1 MKFKKR
7 TLIPGIVLSG
17 GLGLWYLGE
26 RTPSDLY
33 TELKSVLAYRGEPT
47 NTENIDRY
55 ALSEDSPYMSKEL
68 GEVIGNDLQDAT
80 RNDDYAS
87 IFGRTI
93 AAAGL
98 VGFFLPA
105 RKKGGK
111 K

>member
-1 MKFKKR
+1 MLLKKR
-7 TLIPGIVLSG
+7 TLVPGIVLAG
-17 GLGLWYLGE
+17 GLGLWYMGE

-33 TELKSVLAYRGEPT
+33 TELKSVPAYRGEPT
-47 NTENIDRY
+47 TTESIDRY
-55 ALSEDSPYMSKEL
+55 ERSKDSSYMFKEL
-68 GEVIGNDLQDAT
+68 GEVVGKDIKDVT

-98 VGFFLPA
+98 IGFFLPA
-105 RKKGGK
+105 RKKEK